1 MILVMQF
8 RLPILLAAA
17 ALLSACSAS
26 KEATAQK
33 APVSETAPATY
44 RVNFDTSRG
53 PFVVEITR
61 DQAPHGADRLYSLV
75 KAKYF
80 DGARFYRVVP
90 EFMVQWGAAADPA
103 VSKSWDVAIQDD
115 PVKETNARGTISFA
129 ATGQPNSRSTHMFI
143 NYADN
148 ARLDAMGFAPL
159 GRVVSGMDIVDQIYS
174 EDREKPD
181 QVMIKEHGNA
191 YLEKE
196 FPHLDYI
203 KTARISQ

>member
-1 MILVMQF
+1 MNRF
-8 RLPILLAAA
+8 PLLLSIAV
-17 ALLSACSAS
+17 LLSACSAS
-26 KEATAQK
+26 KDASAQK
-33 APVSETAPATY
+33 APLSETAPATF

-61 DQAPHGADRLYSLV
+61 DLAPHGADRLYSLV

-80 DGARFYRVVP
+80 DGARFFRVVP
-90 EFMVQWGAAADPA
+90 DFMVQWGMAADPA
-103 VSKSWDVAIQDD
+103 VSKAWDVPIPDD
-115 PVKETNARGTISFA
+115 PVKDTNTRGTISFA
-129 ATGQPNSRSTHMFI
+129 ATSQPNSRSTQMFI

-148 ARLDAMGFAPL
+148 ARLDAMGFAPM
-159 GRVVSGMDIVDQIYS
+159 GKVVSGMDIVDQLYS

-181 QVMIKEHGNA
+181 QTMIKELGNT